1 MELIKENRVED
12 KSLIEGLEQLE
23 KFIGNT
29 PLYPF
34 NRLFQKQGVKIY
46 AKLEWQQFGASVK
59 SRPAFE
65 IVKNAIFAGELDRN
79 KTLLDASSGNTGIAY
94 ASICGALGIPVALC
108 IPANASIERIRNLK
122 SLGAELILTSQ
133 YESTDGAQ
141 NKAKEMFAAHPE
153 KYFYA
158 DQYGN
163 DSNWEAHY
171 KTTGPEIVE
180 QLGDEKITHFMAGL
194 GTTGTMRGTGTYLKE
209 QDPNTQVIA
218 LHPDSAMHAI
228 EGWKHMETALVPK
241 IYNAEQA
248 DDNQEIS
255 TEESFALLKDIS
267 QKEGLLIGPSGAA
280 NLVGAIRLANQL
292 EEGVIVTIIPDS
304 ADKYS
309 EVYEQLFK

>member
-1 MELIKENRVED
+1 MELTQETKGID
-12 KSLIEGLEQLE
+12 KSLLEGLEQLE

-34 NRLFQKQGVKIY
+34 NRLFQKKGVKIY

-65 IVKNAIFAGELDRN
+65 IVKSAIFAGELSRER
-79 KTLLDASSGNTGIAY
+79 TLLDASSGNTGIAY

-108 IPANASIERIRNLK
+108 IPANASVERIRNLK
-122 SLGAELILTSQ
+122 SLGVELVLTSPF
-133 YESTDGAQ
+133 ESTDGAQ
-141 NKAKEMFAAHPE
+141 NKAKEMFEGNPE

-163 DSNWEAHY
+163 DNNWKAHY
-171 KTTGPEIVE
+171 ATTGPEIIE
-180 QLGDEKITHFMAGL
+180 QLGDEKLTHFMAGL

-209 QDPNTQVIA
+209 YDDSIQVIA

-241 IYNAEQA
+241 IYNADQA
-248 DDNQEIS
+248 DDNHDIS
-255 TEESFALLKDIS
+255 TEESFALLKEIS
-267 QKEGLLIGPSGAA
+267 EKEGLLIGPSGAA

>member
-1 MELIKENRVED
+1 MELTHEIKGID
-12 KSLIEGLEQLE
+12 KSLLEGLEQLE

-34 NRLFQKQGVKIY
+34 NRLFQKKGVKIY

-65 IVKNAIFAGELDRN
+65 IVKSAIFAGELSRER
-79 KTLLDASSGNTGIAY
+79 TLLDASSGNTGIAY

-108 IPANASIERIRNLK
+108 IPANASVERIRNLK
-122 SLGAELILTSQ
+122 SLGVELVLTSPF
-133 YESTDGAQ
+133 ESTDGAQ
-141 NKAKEMFAAHPE
+141 NKAKEMFEGNPE

-163 DSNWEAHY
+163 DNNWKAHY
-171 KTTGPEIVE
+171 ATTGPEIIE
-180 QLGDEKITHFMAGL
+180 QLGDEKLTHFMAGL

-209 QDPNTQVIA
+209 YDDSIQVIA

-241 IYNAEQA
+241 IYNADQA
-248 DDNQEIS
+248 DDNHDIS
-255 TEESFALLKDIS
+255 TEESFALLKEIS
-267 QKEGLLIGPSGAA
+267 EKEGLLIGPSGAA

>member
-1 MELIKENRVED
+1 MELTHEIKGID
-12 KSLIEGLEQLE
+12 KSLLEGLEQLE

-34 NRLFQKQGVKIY
+34 NRLFQKKGVKIY

-65 IVKNAIFAGELDRN
+65 IVKSAIFAGELSRE

-108 IPANASIERIRNLK
+108 IPANASVERIRNLK
-122 SLGAELILTSQ
+122 SLGVELVLTSPF
-133 YESTDGAQ
+133 ESTDGAQ
-141 NKAKEMFAAHPE
+141 NKAKEMFEGNPE

-163 DSNWEAHY
+163 DNNWKAHY
-171 KTTGPEIVE
+171 ATTGPEIIE
-180 QLGDEKITHFMAGL
+180 QLGDEKLTHFMAGL

-209 QDPNTQVIA
+209 YDDSIQVIA

-241 IYNAEQA
+241 IYNADQA
-248 DDNQEIS
+248 DDNHDIS
-255 TEESFALLKDIS
+255 TEESFALLKEIS
-267 QKEGLLIGPSGAA
+267 EKEGLLIGPSGAA

>member
-1 MELIKENRVED
+1 MELTQEIKGID
-12 KSLIEGLEQLE
+12 KSLLEGLEQLE

-34 NRLFQKQGVKIY
+34 NRLFQKKGVKIY

-65 IVKNAIFAGELDRN
+65 IVKSAIFAGELSRE

-108 IPANASIERIRNLK
+108 IPANASVERIRNLK
-122 SLGAELILTSQ
+122 SLGVELVLTSPF
-133 YESTDGAQ
+133 ESTDGAQ
-141 NKAKEMFAAHPE
+141 NKAKEMFEGNPE

-163 DSNWEAHY
+163 DNNWKAHY
-171 KTTGPEIVE
+171 ATTGPEIIE
-180 QLGDEKITHFMAGL
+180 QLGDEKLTHFMAGL

-209 QDPNTQVIA
+209 YDDSIQVIA

-241 IYNAEQA
+241 IYNADQA
-248 DDNQEIS
+248 DDNHDIS
-255 TEESFALLKDIS
+255 TEESFALLKEIS
-267 QKEGLLIGPSGAA
+267 EKEGLLIGPSGAA

>member
-1 MELIKENRVED
+1 MELTHEIKGID
-12 KSLIEGLEQLE
+12 KSLLEGLEQLE

-34 NRLFQKQGVKIY
+34 NRLFQKKGVKIY

-65 IVKNAIFAGELDRN
+65 IVKSAIFAGELSRE

-108 IPANASIERIRNLK
+108 IPANASVERIRNLK
-122 SLGAELILTSQ
+122 SLGVELVLTSPF
-133 YESTDGAQ
+133 ESTDGAQ
-141 NKAKEMFAAHPE
+141 NKAKEMFEGNPE

-163 DSNWEAHY
+163 DNNWKAHY
-171 KTTGPEIVE
+171 ATTGPEIIE
-180 QLGDEKITHFMAGL
+180 QLGDEKLTHFMAGL

-209 QDPNTQVIA
+209 YDDSIQVIA

-241 IYNAEQA
+241 IYNADQA
-248 DDNQEIS
+248 DDNHDIS
-255 TEESFALLKDIS
+255 TEESFALLKEIS
-267 QKEGLLIGPSGAA
+267 EKEGLLIGPSGAA

-292 EEGVIVTIIPDS
+292 EEGIIVTIIPDS

>member
-59 SRPAFE
+59 SRPAFD
-65 IVKNAIFAGELDRN
+65 IVRNAIFAGELDRN

-108 IPANASIERIRNLK
+108 IPANASIERIRNLT

-194 GTTGTMRGTGTYLKE
+194 GTTGT
-209 QDPNTQVIA
+209 
-218 LHPDSAMHAI
+218 
-228 EGWKHMETALVPK
+228 KHMETALVPK

>member
-1 MELIKENRVED
+1 MELTHEIKGID
-12 KSLIEGLEQLE
+12 KSLLEGLEQLE

-34 NRLFQKQGVKIY
+34 NRLFQKKGVKIY

-65 IVKNAIFAGELDRN
+65 IVKSAIFAGELSRER
-79 KTLLDASSGNTGIAY
+79 TLLDASSGNTGIAY

-108 IPANASIERIRNLK
+108 IPANASVERIRNLK
-122 SLGAELILTSQ
+122 SLGVELVLTSPF
-133 YESTDGAQ
+133 ESTDGAQ
-141 NKAKEMFAAHPE
+141 NKAKEMFEGNPE

-163 DSNWEAHY
+163 DNNWKAHY
-171 KTTGPEIVE
+171 ATTGPEIIE
-180 QLGDEKITHFMAGL
+180 QLGDEKLTHFMAGL

-209 QDPNTQVIA
+209 YDDSIQVIA

-241 IYNAEQA
+241 IYNADQA
-248 DDNQEIS
+248 DDNHDIS
-255 TEESFALLKDIS
+255 TEESFALLKEIS
-267 QKEGLLIGPSGAA
+267 EKEGLLIGPSGAA

-292 EEGVIVTIIPDS
+292 EEGIIVTIIPDS